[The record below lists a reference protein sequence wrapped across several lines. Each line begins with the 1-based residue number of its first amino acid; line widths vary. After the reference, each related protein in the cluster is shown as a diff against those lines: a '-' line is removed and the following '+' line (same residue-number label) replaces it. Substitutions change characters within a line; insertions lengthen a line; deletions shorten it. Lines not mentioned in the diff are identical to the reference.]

1 MAFTR
6 REVFGAIG
14 VAAGSCV
21 LSSCAR
27 EELSP
32 QRDGPTFGRLP
43 WPYTELDPQAV
54 AERAYGYYSE
64 GHCMYAVFKGILA
77 PLAERHGEPYR
88 SFPCEMMA
96 YGAGGVAGWGSL
108 CGALNG
114 AAAAIAL
121 FAADKEQRA
130 SLTGR
135 VFLWYEQT
143 ELPVW
148 APAAPRLEMQGFPS
162 VAHSVLCHASVARW
176 SKAAGHPVGGREQVE
191 RCARLAAETARQTAN
206 ALNEGLAAPRAQI
219 PGADP
224 QVIRCNS
231 CHGPGGERKNAMGR
245 MTCGSCHD
253 PLAETHPKIDK
264 L

>member
-6 REVFGAIG
+6 REMFGVIG
-14 VAAGSCV
+14 AAAGSCV

-27 EELSP
+27 EALNSH
-32 QRDGPTFGRLP
+32 RDGPAVGHAP
-43 WPYTELDPQAV
+43 WPYTELDSQAV
-54 AERAYGYYSE
+54 AERAYRYYYE

-96 YGAGGVAGWGSL
+96 YGSGGAAGWGSL

-130 SLTGR
+130 GLTSR
-135 VFLWYEQT
+135 VFLWYEQA

-148 APAAPRLEMQGFPS
+148 VPAVPRLEMQASPS
-162 VAHSVLCHASVARW
+162 VAHSVLCHISVAAW
-176 SKAAGHPVGGREQVE
+176 SKAAGYPVGGKEQME
-191 RCARLAAETARQTAN
+191 RCARLAAETARQTVN
-206 ALNEGLAAPRAQI
+206 VLNEGLLGSRPQI
-219 PGADP
+219 VSTGRQAT
-224 QVIRCNS
+224 RCNS
-231 CHGPGGERKNAMGR
+231 CHGPGGERKDALAR

-253 PLAETHPKIDK
+253 SLADTHPKIEAP
-264 L
+264 